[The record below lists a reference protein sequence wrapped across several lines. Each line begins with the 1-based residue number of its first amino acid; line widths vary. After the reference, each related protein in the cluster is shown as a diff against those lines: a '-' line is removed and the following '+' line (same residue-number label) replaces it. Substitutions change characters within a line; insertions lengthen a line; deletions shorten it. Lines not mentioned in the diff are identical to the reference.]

1 MHLVYPPPPPPPP
14 QFCITNNHWQKKCER
29 FGKGKQ
35 DALWLMWKWW
45 IGLLMVETSFYPH
58 KYNFSCWRLSWLS
71 GRSGSPDVDHVDERF
86 FPPCEKQLS
95 RLWEKQIGSSHLDVW
110 KIESK
115 ITLSVWWREGSRNRD
130 STVYNITFEWLVWTL
145 KTFFVLGSSGKY
157 LLDDSQQPHQRA
169 CALGSEPI
177 QAKGWL
183 CHSFNAW
190 KTHKLWALY
199 RETNSWE
206 LWSKICGYRI
216 GCPVFLDHHWKHVLF
231 NG

>member
-1 MHLVYPPPPPPPP
+1 MSCASERDKHTRKKTTSSSSRVWPFISNVIRLSKPETLFMHLNTTSLLETFLVK
-14 QFCITNNHWQKKCER
+14 WQKRKSSC
-29 FGKGKQ
+29 K
-35 DALWLMWKWW
+35 
-45 IGLLMVETSFYPH
+45 
-58 KYNFSCWRLSWLS
+58 SCWR
-71 GRSGSPDVDHVDERF
+71 RVF
-86 FPPCEKQLS
+86 FL
-95 RLWEKQIGSSHLDVW
+95 VW
-110 KIESK
+110 KTSFAPLGRLKNQEQK
-115 ITLSVWWREGSRNRD
+115 RNRD
-130 STVYNITFEWLVWTL
+130 STVYNITFWWLVWTL

-206 LWSKICGYRI
+206 LWSKICRDGI
-216 GCPVFLDHHWKHVLF
+216 GCPVFLDHLWKHVLF
-231 NG
+231 HG